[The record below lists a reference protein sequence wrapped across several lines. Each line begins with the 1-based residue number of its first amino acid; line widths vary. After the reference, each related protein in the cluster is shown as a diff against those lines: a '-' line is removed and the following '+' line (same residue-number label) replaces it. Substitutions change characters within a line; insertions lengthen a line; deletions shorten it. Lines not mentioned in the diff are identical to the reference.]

1 MNSKSSIPNFNNTSS
16 NNNLFTNNIHNHG
29 ENLQNNDYEPHYTNS
44 KNQLLHSESYKN
56 KNMRSSINNNT
67 DLQSNVGSNDCNNNN
82 NNNNNNINNNSLN
95 VELLEKQLSEIER
108 TKKEVSKYLDTIKAE
123 RGNLD
128 NKSSSNYEISKLLQE
143 NQTLKSDNIIF
154 REDINRLSEL
164 NARLED
170 DLIRQR
176 NRK

>member
-1 MNSKSSIPNFNNTSS
+1 M
-16 NNNLFTNNIHNHG
+16 
-29 ENLQNNDYEPHYTNS
+29 
-44 KNQLLHSESYKN
+44 
-56 KNMRSSINNNT
+56 
-67 DLQSNVGSNDCNNNN
+67 
-82 NNNNNNINNNSLN
+82 
-95 VELLEKQLSEIER
+95 
-108 TKKEVSKYLDTIKAE
+108 DTIKAE